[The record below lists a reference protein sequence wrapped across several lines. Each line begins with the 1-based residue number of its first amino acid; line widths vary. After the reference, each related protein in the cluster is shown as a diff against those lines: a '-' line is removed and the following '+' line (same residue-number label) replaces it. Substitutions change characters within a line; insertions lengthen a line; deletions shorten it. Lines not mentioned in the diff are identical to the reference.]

1 MKDEKVIGNVK
12 KIYFILIVLV
22 VLVLVVA
29 SFSYAMFTYS
39 TTKQNAVNI
48 KTGTIDV
55 SMTSTQF
62 VNSNQVVV
70 DANSTKN
77 FDILITNNSGTDAKY
92 NLYYTLSNN
101 LQNVDVNYTIKGD
114 TPPDKNGAIISKVG
128 NDGYTR
134 NISIYINNPNS
145 SSVTVSFGVGAGLSN
160 KDLAIPNGANVL
172 TKAGTEFVYDYSG
185 KEEVFVVPYSG
196 IYNIEAWGAQGGG
209 WYTSNEG
216 GKGGYTSGNIYL
228 KAGDK
233 LYLNVGGVGTS
244 SCSDSSVACP
254 GGYNGGGDG
263 TGDGQRGTGGGG
275 ATSIAYQ
282 SGLLSTLES
291 NKDKVLIVAGGG
303 GGSGTSG
310 VAGAGGG
317 KNGTDGYDSYN
328 KTYTNGF
335 TGTGASQTAPGYAIQ
350 NKSYTGSFG
359 KGSNFYNSGYGGSG
373 GGGGYYGGGG
383 SDRGHGGAGGGSGYV
398 STSLNNAKTIAGTE
412 SIPSHDGKTTI
423 TGNNGNG
430 YIKISALDQPV
441 CKRATTLHTEI
452 CSNEDNSRFCQAD
465 GYALNDTITYGNL
478 GTNGILTSGDAFD
491 CDVNG
496 DGVYDSE
503 TERFYYVS
511 NVTNGVTTN
520 TNAAVLIYY
529 NNVSGGVASNS
540 TVYAYDSSGKN
551 NNGPVTAIKQLPT
564 TSQWNNVS
572 LKNTTRAITNE
583 SGGNTTSAGNLPTAF
598 SYAGY
603 AARLLTYQEIYNGC
617 YDGTT
622 GIFSTKGLS
631 TKCKYLMENTKYS
644 SSSLKT
650 YGEWIESSSTS
661 NSYNASHVYAVD
673 RRMGGHAVDNTSRYG
688 VRPAIEVAKS
698 RIDF

>member
-22 VLVLVVA
+22 ALVLVVA

-39 TTKQNAVNI
+39 ATKQNAVNI

-62 VNSNQVVV
+62 VNSNQVIV
-70 DANSTKN
+70 DANSTKS
-77 FDILITNNSGTDAKY
+77 FDVLITNNSGTDAKY
-92 NLYYTLSNN
+92 NLYYTLSND

-128 NDGYTR
+128 NDGYTKS
-134 NISIYINNPNS
+134 ISIYINNPNS

-160 KDLAIPNGANVL
+160 KDLAVPNGANVL
-172 TKAGTEFVYDYSG
+172 TKASTEFVYDYSG

-196 IYNIEAWGAQGGG
+196 VYNIEAWGAQGGG
-209 WYTSNEG
+209 WYTSKEG
-216 GKGGYTSGNIYL
+216 GKGGYSSGSIYL

-317 KNGTDGYDSYN
+317 ENGTDGYDSYN
-328 KTYTNGF
+328 KTYTNGY

-398 STSLNNAKTIAGTE
+398 STSLSNAKTIAGTE

-441 CKRATTLHTEI
+441 CKRATTLHTETCNQSDSASY
-452 CSNEDNSRFCQAD
+452 CSGA
-465 GYALNDTITYGNL
+465 GYTTGSTITYGSL
-478 GTNGILTSGDAFD
+478 GTKGTLKSGDAFD

-503 TERFYYVS
+503 TERFYYL
-511 NVTNGVTTN
+511 TTEN
-520 TNAAVLIYY
+520 DAAVLIYY
-529 NNVSGGVASNS
+529 NNVSSGVSNNS
-540 TVYAYDSSGKN
+540 TVAYDSSGKN
-551 NNGPVTAIKQLPT
+551 NNGPVTAKPNLPSN
-564 TSQWNNVS
+564 SQWKNVS
-572 LKNTTRAITNE
+572 LINTERSILSNA
-583 SGGNTTSAGNLPTAF
+583 GQKTTQAGQIVDNF
-598 SYAGY
+598 SYSGY
-603 AARLLTYQEIYNGC
+603 SARLLDRVDVNNACSLNG
-617 YDGTT
+617 
-622 GIFSTKGLS
+622 GLWS
-631 TKCKYLMENTKYS
+631 LSVLSCQYLLENS
-644 SSSLKT
+644 SFTSSLSKSNGYWMET
-650 YGEWIESSSTS
+650 PNGYGNVWDVFVVNSMSNNFICGGSSWT
-661 NSYNASHVYAVD
+661 D
-673 RRMGGHAVDNTSRYG
+673 KYG
-688 VRPAIEVAKS
+688 VRPVIEIRKFN
-698 RIDF
+698 IDY

>member
-263 TGDGQRGTGGGG
+263 TGDGQHGTGGGG

-540 TVYAYDSSGKN
+540 TSYAYDESGKN

-564 TSQWNNVS
+564 TNQWKNVS
-572 LKNTTRAITNE
+572 LTNTTRAITNE
-583 SGGNTTSAGNLPTAF
+583 QNGNTTSAGNLPTAF

-603 AARLLTYQEIYNGC
+603 SARLLTAQEVSAGC
-617 YDGTT
+617 GFKVGSATA
-622 GIFSTKGLS
+622 GELS
-631 TKCKYLMENTKYS
+631 SKCKYLMENTKYS

-650 YGEWIESSSTS
+650 YGGWLESPFASRSDCAWFVNAYNRNVDYSTVG
-661 NSYNASHVYAVD
+661 NAGY
-673 RRMGGHAVDNTSRYG
+673 GG
-688 VRPAIEVAKS
+688 VRPAIEVLKS
-698 RIDF
+698 NISY